1 MKNPKENFGSSKT
14 CKQSFLAILL
24 ILTGILYLK
33 PFTVSA
39 SDYLSKGG
47 IDMRLFHP
55 AVDSKG
61 LFTVNAS
68 PILPHLGI
76 SFGLI
81 IDYANG
87 LFRLKEDQNNT
98 WTKDGKTVH
107 LEDGRFLLDHAGWGT
122 LHFNL
127 GLFNWVAI
135 GFELPV
141 GILSGDRVEGDQ
153 TQTDAPYGNIK
164 GDEGV
169 GFQGLGN
176 VSIHVKARFLR
187 VEMAPV
193 GLAAILKYNAPSVYA
208 EKHVGLGGDTVSAL
222 TAIFILDKMFGRKLK
237 LAFNL
242 GAHLPFGCSGDNCKI
257 TNLPR
262 GSDHSDFKYSY
273 SLLWGLGLSIV
284 PLVGT
289 LEILFEYYGRMI
301 FEGLS
306 QNDKLLHI
314 PMELAAGLKVFVE
327 RNSYLYFGAA
337 TGAFAV
343 DSVGYDASRFRIF
356 AAFIFEPS
364 IGDRDGDGIKDD
376 VDQCPDDPEDQDG
389 FEDTDGCPDPDN
401 DRDGILD
408 KEDACPLV
416 PEDKDG
422 DQDEDGCPEG
432 EEGDRDGDGIPDS
445 VDSCPDDPE
454 DLDGFE
460 DEEGCPDPDND
471 NDGILDV
478 DDLCPNDPE
487 DKDNFEDTNG
497 CPDPDNDN
505 DRILDVD
512 DSCPNDPEVYNG
524 FEDEDGCP
532 DQGKVQIKGSE
543 IVIMEKV
550 YFETDSAEIKP
561 ESYGILDAVA
571 ATIIGNPQIIKVQVQ
586 GHADERASN
595 DYNIQLTQERAAS
608 VVKYLV
614 NKGVDKSR
622 LSSAG
627 YGEECPVDKGHNAK
641 AWEKNR
647 RVEFKILETTDGC
660 TNVQIACDKAI
671 SLGLIPPEDE
681 KYLPGGGYCK

>member
-1 MKNPKENFGSSKT
+1 MKISNAQKIT
-14 CKQSFLAILL
+14 LTATILALVFAAA
-24 ILTGILYLK
+24 LTYSPRARAG
-33 PFTVSA
+33 
-39 SDYLSKGG
+39 DYLTSGGG
-47 IDMRLFHP
+47 IDMRLFRP

-68 PILPHLGI
+68 PILPHLGL
-76 SFGLI
+76 SFGLV

-87 LFRLKEDQNNT
+87 IFRLKDDPGNDLVS
-98 WTKDGKTVH
+98 DGTFII
-107 LEDGRFLLDHAGWGT
+107 EHAGWGT

-127 GLFNWVAI
+127 GLFNWIAL
-135 GFELPV
+135 GFQLPV
-141 GILSGDRVEGDQ
+141 GILSGEPIET
-153 TQTDAPYGNIK
+153 TQSPTNDAPYGGIK
-164 GDEGV
+164 GDEGI

-193 GLAAILKYNAPSVYA
+193 GLGAILQYHAPSVYA
-208 EKHVGLGGDTVSAL
+208 EQHKGIGGDAVSAL
-222 TAIFILDKMFGRKLK
+222 TAIFILDKMFGRKVK

-262 GSDHSDFKYSY
+262 GSDRSDFKYGY
-273 SLLWGLGLSIV
+273 SLLWGLGLSVV

-289 LEILFEYYGRMI
+289 LEILFEYYGHMI
-301 FEGLS
+301 FEGFS
-306 QNDKLLHI
+306 QNDKMLHV
-314 PMELAAGLKVFVE
+314 PMELAFGLKVFVE

-389 FEDTDGCPDPDN
+389 FEDVDGCPDPDN

-408 KEDACPLV
+408 VEDDCPLV
-416 PEDKDG
+416 PEDKD
-422 DQDEDGCPEG
+422 
-432 EEGDRDGDGIPDS
+432 
-445 VDSCPDDPE
+445 
-454 DLDGFE
+454 
-460 DEEGCPDPDND
+460 
-471 NDGILDV
+471 
-478 DDLCPNDPE
+478 
-487 DKDNFEDTNG
+487 NFEDKNG
-497 CPDPDNDN
+497 CPDLDNDN

-512 DSCPNDPEVYNG
+512 DSCPLDPETYNG

-571 ATIIGNPQIIKVQVQ
+571 ATVIGNPQIVKVQVQ

-595 DYNIQLTQERAAS
+595 EYNIQLTHERAAS

-614 NKGVDKSR
+614 DKGVDSAR

-671 SLGLIPPEDE
+671 SLGLIPAEDE
-681 KYLPGGGYCK
+681 KYMPGGGYCQ